1 MRAGAST
8 KTLCFPEGYFPTEG
22 FSRQLDALCARVL
35 VMEDGAR
42 YALLVLEMTSIPPE
56 EIEALGAVLRE
67 ATGAAHAFVLA
78 THTFSA
84 PHFMPDE
91 RLDAAGLAKKRQLQ
105 ALVAQAAREAA
116 QEAMQRL
123 CEVYPSVGA
132 QECRVNS
139 ARDVQ
144 TPAGW
149 WIGCCG
155 DGPVDHA
162 MTVIDLRRADSTHA
176 AVLVHYPVQSS
187 VLDGSQLREG
197 GKAVSGDLA
206 GAMAAE
212 LEAETGCPVLFLIGA
227 AGDQAPRQ
235 KAVGFTCDAQGVM
248 TPTDMQDDAVPLCRA
263 LAREM
268 AQAARMALAHAR
280 PMRSSDIAFA
290 KRTVTVP
297 AKEIERDLHRL
308 HPMRVPPYV
317 PCGESEQSVTVLTL
331 GDVRLVGVKPE
342 LCCVTAQQ
350 IGAGDPLV
358 RVVTLWNGGAKY
370 MADADSCDRITYES
384 QNSPFMKGAAEKL
397 VACAR
402 EMLAREP

>member
-8 KTLCFPEGYFPTEG
+8 KTLCFPEGFFPTEG

-123 CEVYPSVGA
+123 CDVYPSVGA

-248 TPTDMQDDAVPLCRA
+248 TLTDMQDDAVPLCWA

-308 HPMRVPPYV
+308 HPTRVPPYV

>member
-8 KTLCFPEGYFPTEG
+8 KTLCFPQDFFPTEG
-22 FSRQLDALCARVL
+22 FSRQLSALCARVL
-35 VMEDGAR
+35 VLEDEAR
-42 YALLVLEMTSIPPE
+42 IALLVLEMTSIPPE
-56 EIEALGAVLRE
+56 EIDTLGAILRE
-67 ATGAAHAFVLA
+67 ETGARDAFVLA
-78 THTFSA
+78 SHTFSA

-105 ALVAQAAREAA
+105 SLVAQATREAAREAV
-116 QEAMQRL
+116 QRL
-123 CEVYPSVGA
+123 CEAFPAVGA

-139 ARDVQ
+139 ARDIE

-149 WIGCCG
+149 WVGCCG
-155 DGPVDHA
+155 EGPVDHA

-212 LEAETGCPVLFLIGA
+212 LEAELGCPVLFLIGA

-235 KAVGFTCDAQGVM
+235 KAVGSTCDAQGAM
-248 TPTDMQDDAVPLCRA
+248 TPTDMQDEAIALCRA

-268 AQAARMALAHAR
+268 AQAARTALAQAQVMH
-280 PMRSSDIAFA
+280 SSGVTVCS
-290 KRTVTVP
+290 RTVTLP
-297 AKEIERDLHRL
+297 AKKIERDLHKLR
-308 HPMRVPPYV
+308 PTRVPPYE
-317 PCGESEQSVTVLTL
+317 PDGESEQPVTLLAL
-331 GDVRLVGVKPE
+331 GDVRLIGVKPE
-342 LCCVTAQQ
+342 LNCVTAKQ
-350 IGAGDPLV
+350 ISAGDPRTL
-358 RVVTLWNGGAKY
+358 VVTLFNGGAKY

>member
-8 KTLCFPEGYFPTEG
+8 KTLCFPEGFFPTEG

-155 DGPVDHA
+155 EGPVDHA

-290 KRTVTVP
+290 ERTVTVP
-297 AKEIERDLHRL
+297 AKEIERDLHKLR
-308 HPMRVPPYV
+308 PTRVPPYV

>member
-8 KTLCFPEGYFPTEG
+8 KTLCFPEGFFPTEG

>member
-8 KTLCFPEGYFPTEG
+8 KTLCFPEGFFPTEG

-155 DGPVDHA
+155 EGPVDHA

-308 HPMRVPPYV
+308 HPTRVPPYV

>member
-8 KTLCFPEGYFPTEG
+8 KTLCFPEGFFPTEG

-144 TPAGW
+144 TPTGW
-149 WIGCCG
+149 LIGCCG

-297 AKEIERDLHRL
+297 TKEIERDLHRL
-308 HPMRVPPYV
+308 HPTRVPPYV

>member
-8 KTLCFPEGYFPTEG
+8 KTLCFPEGFFPTEG

-308 HPMRVPPYV
+308 HPTRVPPYV

>member
-1 MRAGAST
+1 MRASAST
-8 KTLCFPEGYFPTEG
+8 KTLCFPEGFFPTEG
-22 FSRQLDALCARVL
+22 FSRQLDALSARVL

-268 AQAARMALAHAR
+268 AQAARMALIHAR

-308 HPMRVPPYV
+308 HPTRVPPYV
-317 PCGESEQSVTVLTL
+317 PCCESEQSVTVLTL

-402 EMLAREP
+402 EMLVREP

>member
-8 KTLCFPEGYFPTEG
+8 KTLCFPEGFFPTEG

-91 RLDAAGLAKKRQLQ
+91 RLDAVGLAKKRQLQ

-308 HPMRVPPYV
+308 HPTRVPPYV

>member
-8 KTLCFPEGYFPTEG
+8 KTLCFPEGFFPTEG

-144 TPAGW
+144 TPTGW

-235 KAVGFTCDAQGVM
+235 KAMGFTCDAQGVM

-308 HPMRVPPYV
+308 HPTRVPPYV

>member
-8 KTLCFPEGYFPTEG
+8 KTLCFPEGFFPTEG

-56 EIEALGAVLRE
+56 EIEVLGAVLRE

>member
-8 KTLCFPEGYFPTEG
+8 KTLCFPEGFFPTEG

-56 EIEALGAVLRE
+56 EIEVLGAVLRE

-91 RLDAAGLAKKRQLQ
+91 RLDAVGLAKKRQLQ

-308 HPMRVPPYV
+308 HPTRVPPYV

-358 RVVTLWNGGAKY
+358 RVVTLWNGVAKY

>member
-8 KTLCFPEGYFPTEG
+8 KTLCFPEGFFPTEG

-144 TPAGW
+144 TPTGW

-308 HPMRVPPYV
+308 HPTRVPPYV

-370 MADADSCDRITYES
+370 MADADSCNRITYES

>member
-8 KTLCFPEGYFPTEG
+8 KTLCFPEGFFPTEG

-155 DGPVDHA
+155 EGPVDHA

-235 KAVGFTCDAQGVM
+235 KAVGFTCDAQGAL
-248 TPTDMQDDAVPLCRA
+248 TPTDMQDDAVPLCRT

-268 AQAARMALAHAR
+268 VQAARAALRGAT

-290 KRTVTVP
+290 QRTVTVP

-308 HPMRVPPYV
+308 HPTRIPPYV
-317 PCGESEQSVTVLTL
+317 PCGESGQSVTLL
-331 GDVRLVGVKPE
+331 AIGDVRLIGVKPE
-342 LCCVTAQQ
+342 LCCVTARQ

-370 MADADSCDRITYES
+370 MADAASCDRITYES
-384 QNSPFMKGAAEKL
+384 QNSPFMKGAAEL
-397 VACAR
+397 LAACAR
-402 EMLAREP
+402 EMLE

>member
-8 KTLCFPEGYFPTEG
+8 KTLCFPEGFFPTEG

-91 RLDAAGLAKKRQLQ
+91 RLDAVGLAKKRQLQ

-268 AQAARMALAHAR
+268 AQAARMALIHAR

-308 HPMRVPPYV
+308 HPTRVPPYV

-358 RVVTLWNGGAKY
+358 RVVTLWTGGAKY

>member
-8 KTLCFPEGYFPTEG
+8 KTLCFPEGFFPTEG

-350 IGAGDPLV
+350 IGAGDPRV

>member
-8 KTLCFPEGYFPTEG
+8 KTLCFPEGFFPTEG

-35 VMEDGAR
+35 VLEDGAR

-56 EIEALGAVLRE
+56 EIDTLGAVLRE

-91 RLDAAGLAKKRQLQ
+91 RLDGEGLAKKRRLQ
-105 ALVAQAAREAA
+105 SLVAQAAREAA
-116 QEAMQRL
+116 QEAVQRL
-123 CEVYPSVGA
+123 CEVYPAVGA

-149 WIGCCG
+149 WVGCCG
-155 DGPVDHA
+155 EGPVDHT

-176 AVLVHYPVQSS
+176 VVLVHYPVQSS

-235 KAVGFTCDAQGVM
+235 KAVGFTCDAQGAM
-248 TPTDMQDDAVPLCRA
+248 IPTDMQDDAVPLCRQ

-268 AQAARMALAHAR
+268 AQAARTALVHAQ

-290 KRTVTVP
+290 ERTVTVP
-297 AKEIERDLHRL
+297 AKEIERDLHKLR
-308 HPMRVPPYV
+308 PTRVPPYV

-402 EMLAREP
+402 EMLTREP

>member
-8 KTLCFPEGYFPTEG
+8 KTLCFPEGFFPTEG

-35 VMEDGAR
+35 VLEDGAR

-56 EIEALGAVLRE
+56 EIDTLGAVLRE

-91 RLDAAGLAKKRQLQ
+91 RLDGEGLAKKRRLQ
-105 ALVAQAAREAA
+105 SLVAQAAREAA
-116 QEAMQRL
+116 QEAVQRL
-123 CEVYPSVGA
+123 CEVYPAVGA

-149 WIGCCG
+149 WVGCCG
-155 DGPVDHA
+155 EGPVDHT

-235 KAVGFTCDAQGVM
+235 KAVGFTCDAQGAM
-248 TPTDMQDDAVPLCRA
+248 IPTDMQDDAVPLCRQ

-268 AQAARMALAHAR
+268 AQAARTALVHAQ

-290 KRTVTVP
+290 ERTVTVP
-297 AKEIERDLHRL
+297 AKEIERDLHKLR
-308 HPMRVPPYV
+308 PTRVPPYV

-331 GDVRLVGVKPE
+331 GDVRFVGVKPE
-342 LCCVTAQQ
+342 LCCVTAQR
-350 IGAGDPLV
+350 IGAGEPLV

-402 EMLAREP
+402 EMLTREP

>member
-8 KTLCFPEGYFPTEG
+8 KTLCFPEGFFPTEG

-56 EIEALGAVLRE
+56 EIEVLGAVLRE

-155 DGPVDHA
+155 EGPVDHA

-197 GKAVSGDLA
+197 GKPVSGDLA
-206 GAMAAE
+206 GLMAAE
-212 LEAETGCPVLFLIGA
+212 LEAELGCPVLFLIGA

-235 KAVGFTCDAQGVM
+235 KAVGFTCDAQGAM
-248 TPTDMQDDAVPLCRA
+248 TPTDMQDDAVPLCRT

-268 AQAARMALAHAR
+268 AQAARAALRGAK

-290 KRTVTVP
+290 QRTVTVP

-308 HPMRVPPYV
+308 HPTRIPPYV
-317 PCGESEQSVTVLTL
+317 PCGESGQSVTLL
-331 GDVRLVGVKPE
+331 AIGDVRLIGVKPE
-342 LCCVTAQQ
+342 LCCVTARQ

-370 MADADSCDRITYES
+370 MADAASCDRITYES
-384 QNSPFMKGAAEKL
+384 QNSPFMKGAAEL
-397 VACAR
+397 LAACAR
-402 EMLAREP
+402 EMLE

>member
-1 MRAGAST
+1 MKAGAST
-8 KTLCFPEGYFPTEG
+8 RILRFPEGFFPTEG
-22 FSRQLDALCARVL
+22 FSRQLDPLCARVL
-35 VMEDGAR
+35 VLENGAR
-42 YALLVLEMTSIPPE
+42 YALLVLELTSIPPE
-56 EIEALGAVLRE
+56 EIDALNAVLAA
-67 ATGAAHAFVLA
+67 ATGAAHCFVLA
-78 THTFSA
+78 AHTFSA

-91 RLDAAGLAKKRQLQ
+91 RLDGAGLAKKRQLQ
-105 ALVAQAAREAA
+105 ALVAGAVREAA
-116 QEAMQRL
+116 QEAVQQL

-132 QECRVNS
+132 QECLVNS

-235 KAVGFTCDAQGVM
+235 KAVGFTCDAQGAL
-248 TPTDMQDDAVPLCRA
+248 TPTDMQDDAVPLCRT

-268 AQAARMALAHAR
+268 VQAARAALRGATT
-280 PMRSSDIAFA
+280 MRSSDIAFA
-290 KRTVTVP
+290 QRTVTVP

-308 HPMRVPPYV
+308 HPTRIPPYV
-317 PCGESEQSVTVLTL
+317 PCGESGQSVTLL
-331 GDVRLVGVKPE
+331 AIGDVRLIGVKPE
-342 LCCVTAQQ
+342 LCCVTARQ

-370 MADADSCDRITYES
+370 MADAASCDRITYES
-384 QNSPFMKGAAEKL
+384 QNSPFMKGAAEL
-397 VACAR
+397 LAACAR
-402 EMLAREP
+402 EMLE

>member
-8 KTLCFPEGYFPTEG
+8 KTLCFPEGFFPTEG

-155 DGPVDHA
+155 EGPVDHA

-248 TPTDMQDDAVPLCRA
+248 TPTDMQDDAVPLCWA

-297 AKEIERDLHRL
+297 AKEIVRDLHRL
-308 HPMRVPPYV
+308 HPTRVPPYV

>member
-8 KTLCFPEGYFPTEG
+8 KTLCFPEGFFPTEG
-22 FSRQLDALCARVL
+22 FSRQLDALSARVL

-144 TPAGW
+144 TPTGW

-268 AQAARMALAHAR
+268 AQAARMALIHAR

-308 HPMRVPPYV
+308 HPTRVPPYV

-384 QNSPFMKGAAEKL
+384 QNSPFMTGAAEKL

>member
-8 KTLCFPEGYFPTEG
+8 KTLCFPEGFFPTEG
-22 FSRQLDALCARVL
+22 FSRQLDALSARVL

-155 DGPVDHA
+155 EGPVDHT
-162 MTVIDLRRADSTHA
+162 MTVINLRRADSTHA

-235 KAVGFTCDAQGVM
+235 TAVGFTCDAQGVM

-308 HPMRVPPYV
+308 HPTRVPPYV